1 MNQIT
6 DPIHPQLN
14 DPMRLQVNPNMN
26 LINQTNIPPLMHTQN
41 NIPIN
46 QNIANQQT
54 GNNPQNEDTSKI
66 LFLNFYL

>member
-6 DPIHPQLN
+6 DQIHPQLN
-14 DPMRLQVNPNMN
+14 DPMRLPVNPNMN

-46 QNIANQQT
+46 QNIVNQQT

>member
-26 LINQTNIPPLMHTQN
+26 LINQTNIPPLMHTHN

>member
-6 DPIHPQLN
+6 DQIHPQLN
-14 DPMRLQVNPNMN
+14 DPMRLPVNPNMN
-26 LINQTNIPPLMHTQN
+26 LINQPNIPPLMHTQN

>member
-54 GNNPQNEDTSKI
+54 GNNPQNEDPSKI

>member
-26 LINQTNIPPLMHTQN
+26 LINQTNISPLMHTQN

-46 QNIANQQT
+46 KNIANQQT

>member
-6 DPIHPQLN
+6 DQIHPQLN
-14 DPMRLQVNPNMN
+14 DPMRLPVNPNMN

-41 NIPIN
+41 NIPLN

>member
-41 NIPIN
+41 NIPLN

>member
-26 LINQTNIPPLMHTQN
+26 LINQPNIPPLMHTQN